1 MECKRERT
9 LFFSFKEL
17 DFTPLEIEIHRWFMK
32 QGIIEDQLTVID
44 FHFHTKNVVAKFK
57 DHQQFENFF
66 KRHSHGIPFEKYGK
80 IHIIP
85 VSIAGSPWKKV
96 QVKYVPDE
104 TDLKEIQSA
113 LGKYGRIKNV
123 QFEIPTF
130 DLLKTK
136 REKLC
141 VEMMIDKN
149 IPSFIT
155 VMGNRY
161 SVSYSGQT
169 KTCSRCDL
177 EGHEARNCEAGKK
190 SYSQAVG
197 GSSAAIFALE
207 QLKNLVEEHEGKVS
221 VMETD
226 EEETDP
232 DWKTKERKRRKS
244 QKNKGL
250 VVRRDRESEDQAKS
264 EAFKALKKYKMLHSV
279 KPNLNDERKKISE
292 DQPRDQDDATEKS
305 SGKSGL
311 VEKESNP
318 MRDFGTFS
326 EKAINNEWPNSQ
338 TIPGTQ
344 DLEELSEMELES
356 ILNKEWPDKKKTSK
370 TSIKQKTVTVESDEE
385 HSTEEE
391 KNEENEKK
399 KRREMLE
406 YYGKNNAKSVMEDDA
421 PPKL

>member
-1 MECKRERT
+1 
-9 LFFSFKEL
+9 
-17 DFTPLEIEIHRWFMK
+17 
-32 QGIIEDQLTVID
+32 
-44 FHFHTKNVVAKFK
+44 
-57 DHQQFENFF
+57 
-66 KRHSHGIPFEKYGK
+66 
-80 IHIIP
+80 
-85 VSIAGSPWKKV
+85 
-96 QVKYVPDE
+96 
-104 TDLKEIQSA
+104 
-113 LGKYGRIKNV
+113 
-123 QFEIPTF
+123 
-130 DLLKTK
+130 
-136 REKLC
+136 
-141 VEMMIDKN
+141 
-149 IPSFIT
+149 
-155 VMGNRY
+155 MGNRY

-406 YYGKNNAKSVMEDDA
+406 YYGENNAKSVMEDDA